1 MNTIGVFGGKTAEQ
15 AELAYSVVEFCINR
29 LMPRM
34 KTLDVCVELSDDME
48 SADGYCLAVDNR
60 EFVIE
65 IDSNLEDDDFIT
77 AITHEMV
84 HVKQHARNELKDCK
98 ELALKKWKGEEH
110 IALYTTVEEYMNLP
124 WEEEAYRLQEVLL
137 NEYKA
142 LISNIEKS

>member
-1 MNTIGVFGGKTAEQ
+1 MNIVAAWNSTKKKRDIAE
-15 AELAYSVVEFCINR
+15 SVAIFCIDR

-34 KTLDVCVELSDDME
+34 QTLDVCIELSDDME
-48 SADGYCLAVDNR
+48 NADGYCLSVTNR
-60 EFVIE
+60 EFVLE
-65 IDSNLEDDDFIT
+65 IDSRLEGDDFIS

-137 NEYKA
+137 NEYKQ
-142 LISNIEKS
+142 LISNDKKS

>member
-1 MNTIGVFGGKTAEQ
+1 MNLVG
-15 AELAYSVVEFCINR
+15 AYSGTEEQRTLAEEIVNFCIDR

-34 KTLDVCVELSDDME
+34 RTLDICIQLSDDME
-48 SADGYCLAVDNR
+48 NADGYCLSVDNR

-65 IDSNLEDDDFIT
+65 IDSRLKGDDFIT

-98 ELALKKWKGEEH
+98 AIALKKWKGEDH

-137 NEYKA
+137 NEYKS
-142 LISNIEKS
+142 LKSNKEIS

>member
-1 MNTIGVFGGKTAEQ
+1 MNIVAAFDGTQNQRNLAE
-15 AELAYSVVEFCINR
+15 EIVNFCIDR

-34 KTLDVCVELSDDME
+34 RTLDICIQLSDDME
-48 SADGYCLAVDNR
+48 NADGYCLSVDNR
-60 EFVIE
+60 EFV
-65 IDSNLEDDDFIT
+65 IT

-98 ELALKKWKGEEH
+98 AIALKKWKGEDH

-142 LISNIEKS
+142 LISNDEKS